1 MPLTSTNLQRLL
13 GSLGD
18 TLPEGL
24 FTTDAQ
30 GRIESWNSEA
40 ERLTGW
46 TKEQAIGQTCQ
57 LLAGDAIH
65 GCQCDGGPI
74 ACSLA
79 KRGRSSKTC
88 SLRTRDGRLLRIVK
102 NAVPIVDEHGTA
114 IGALETFTAVG
125 DVTRDHGAPWKGEAC
140 EGAFGMVGRH
150 PGMHELFK
158 TITLIARSEATVM
171 ILGESG
177 TGKECVAAALHH
189 ASGRAAGPFVRV
201 NCSALNEGL
210 LESELFGH
218 VKGAFTGALKDRRGR
233 FEEAHGGTLMLDEI
247 GDLTPAV
254 QVKLLRAIEEREIDR
269 VGDSRPI
276 KIDVRLLCA
285 THRDLRALVAEGR
298 FRADLYFRLA
308 VFPLYLPALRERG
321 EDIELLAA
329 TYLAS
334 RAGEARPATTHLTAS
349 ALSKLRAHSWPGNVR
364 ELHNVLEYAALRAGD
379 APIGPEHLPPHLES
393 APSAS
398 PTPDRSAS
406 TSTPPPRVPPS
417 ELAPDHILAVL
428 DACGGNRAEAARRL
442 RISRVSLWK
451 RLKAMGLGDGD
462 RGAPTG

>member
-1 MPLTSTNLQRLL
+1 
-13 GSLGD
+13 
-18 TLPEGL
+18 LPEGL

-46 TKEQAIGQTCQ
+46 TREQAIGQTCQ

-88 SLRTRDGRLLRIVK
+88 TLGTRDGRLLRIVK
-102 NAVPIVDEHGTA
+102 NAVPIVDEHGTPT
-114 IGALETFTAVG
+114 GALETFTAVG
-125 DVTRDHGAPWKGEAC
+125 EVTRDPAAPWRGEAC
-140 EGAFGMVGRH
+140 EGAFRMVGRH
-150 PGMHELFK
+150 AGMHELFK
-158 TITLIARSEATVM
+158 TIALIARSDATVM

-177 TGKECVAAALHH
+177 TRKECVASAIHH
-189 ASGRAAGPFVRV
+189 ASSRANGPFVRV

-233 FEEAHGGTLMLDEI
+233 FEEAHGGTLLLDEI
-247 GDLTPAV
+247 GDLSAAV
-254 QVKLLRAIEEREIDR
+254 QVKLLRAIEEREIER

-285 THRDLRALVAEGR
+285 THRDLKALVQQER

-321 EDIELLAA
+321 EDVELLAE
-329 TYLAS
+329 TFLAS
-334 RAGEARPATTHLTAS
+334 HAGDARASTRRLTQRAVER
-349 ALSKLRAHSWPGNVR
+349 LRAHSWPGNVR
-364 ELHNVLEYAALRAGD
+364 ELHNVLEYAALRDGD
-379 APIGPEHLPPHLES
+379 APIGPEHLPPHFEGEPVRVGARSS
-393 APSAS
+393 APPRHASALGEE
-398 PTPDRSAS
+398 
-406 TSTPPPRVPPS
+406 PRVPAH
-417 ELAPDHILAVL
+417 ELSQDRILAVL

-442 RISRVSLWK
+442 RISRVTLWK
-451 RLKAMGLGDGD
+451 RLKAIGGEKGEPEPSS
-462 RGAPTG
+462 R